1 MSGRG
6 KNYLQFAQYFDF
18 LAIFW
23 LGLPSGELFQQHSPL
38 IKFKFF
44 SSATSI
50 LLLVRALKRSVGCS
64 SHKPSRKVT
73 QAKKSLLSL
82 HSLPTEGW
90 VSLSMSPPSIY
101 KLSHEPHT
109 GVTRGQPGHTLGS
122 HPSQPI
128 RGEYW
133 VPVDQSE
140 ARLQL
145 IVGLSHIS
153 SLESKIDVAWLSER
167 L

>member
-50 LLLVRALKRSVGCS
+50 LLLVRALKRSVPRS
-64 SHKPSRKVT
+64 SHKQSVKVENF
-73 QAKKSLLSL
+73 SLSL
-82 HSLPTEGW
+82 HSLLTEGR
-90 VSLSMSPPSIY
+90 VSLAMSPPSIY
-101 KLSHEPHT
+101 KMSREPNAHRP
-109 GVTRGQPGHTLGS
+109 GVTRDQPGHTSGNYSALTYN
-122 HPSQPI
+122 Q
-128 RGEYW
+128 RR
-133 VPVDQSE
+133 V
-140 ARLQL
+140 
-145 IVGLSHIS
+145 
-153 SLESKIDVAWLSER
+153 KF
-167 L
+167 